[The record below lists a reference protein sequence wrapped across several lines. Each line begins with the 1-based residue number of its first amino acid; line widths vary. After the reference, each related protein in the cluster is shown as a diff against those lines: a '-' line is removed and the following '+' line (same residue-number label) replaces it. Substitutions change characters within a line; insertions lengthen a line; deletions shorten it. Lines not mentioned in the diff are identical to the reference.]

1 MSRINVIRLHR
12 TGKTLK
18 NYFENKFHDAMY
30 TDLHIYTDEPDAMI
44 ALFMMEEEARHICN
58 QIKRIMGDQLI
69 EDLEE
74 QVLRFFNAS

>member
-1 MSRINVIRLHR
+1 MSREHVIRLHR

-44 ALFMMEEEARHICN
+44 ALFMMEEEARHICS
-58 QIKRIMGDQLI
+58 QVKKVMSDQLI
-69 EDLEE
+69 KELEE
-74 QVLRFFNAS
+74 QVLRIFNTS